1 MVACVLAI
9 LVESRYPS
17 RQEFVALLILT
28 LGVMLAVW
36 QVRTSHALS
45 REIASCH
52 NHNACVCYLSCR
64 ALSAVSPMPFC
75 AASSQRCATEP

>member
-36 QVRTSHALS
+36 QVRTSHALRNGS
-45 REIASCH
+45 FTLCMTTCVLRPCRRAVCTDLRPRSCH
-52 NHNACVCYLSCR
+52 TNT
-64 ALSAVSPMPFC
+64 PG
-75 AASSQRCATEP
+75 Q